1 MFDPYRKWLGIPPW
15 EQPAN
20 HYRLLGINVF
30 EDDPDVIE
38 AAADRQM
45 AHVRNYQAGQHSAL
59 SQKLLNELAAARVC
73 LLDPE
78 RKRAYDSEL
87 RLEIARRRGEI
98 QSAGPPFG
106 FFVRGAARYFL
117 VEARRFRLARSVLP
131 AAYLALGQ
139 DIVREGRYRQ
149 RLPDLYAKLDKVT
162 ERLASLEA
170 SKKPQES
177 GGPEVPA
184 PGNSDSEQAGTGGA
198 GAAVKRLGQSAG
210 TAAKSAY
217 YSSRAKAVLR
227 EIGEAAWRV
236 DHEQSGPAELTARV
250 RDALTGLEE
259 CRAEVKTLSE
269 VPAHHWLSPKRLA
282 WIVLAILAVLTL
294 LFLWARWMLR

>member
-20 HYRLLGINVF
+20 HYRLLGINIF

-45 AHVRNYQAGQHSAL
+45 AHIRNYQAGQHSAL

-78 RKRAYDSEL
+78 RKKAYDGEL
-87 RLEIARRRGEI
+87 RLEISRRRGEI
-98 QSAGPPFG
+98 QFAGPPFG
-106 FFVRGAARYFL
+106 FFVRGAARYFV
-117 VEARRFRLARSVLP
+117 VEARRLRLARSALP
-131 AAYLALGQ
+131 SAYLALGQ

-149 RLPDLYAKLDKVT
+149 RLPDLYAKLEKVT

-170 SKKPQES
+170 SKVPEEAGGSDAPAS
-177 GGPEVPA
+177 GEPKSRGV
-184 PGNSDSEQAGTGGA
+184 
-198 GAAVKRLGQSAG
+198 GAAMKRLGRSAG
-210 TAAKSAY
+210 TTARSAY
-217 YSSRAKAVLR
+217 YSSREKAVLR
-227 EIGEAAWRV
+227 EIAQAAWRV
-236 DHEQSGPAELTARV
+236 DHDQSGPAELTARV

-269 VPAHHWLSPKRLA
+269 IPAHHWLSPKRLA
-282 WIVLAILAVLTL
+282 WIVLAVLAALAL
-294 LFLWARWMLR
+294 LYLWARWMLR